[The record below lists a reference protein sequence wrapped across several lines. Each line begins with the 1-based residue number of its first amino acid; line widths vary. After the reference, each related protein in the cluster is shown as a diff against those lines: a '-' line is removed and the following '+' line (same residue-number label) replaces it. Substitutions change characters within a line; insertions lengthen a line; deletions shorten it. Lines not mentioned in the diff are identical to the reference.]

1 MREGGKKGTR
11 DKEWTAAYIKGKA
24 EWKTVFIVCF
34 LLTKVKEIL
43 ESESRLV
50 VSDSLRQ
57 SMEFSRPE
65 YWSG

>member
-1 MREGGKKGTR
+1 MRKGGKKGTR
-11 DKEWTAAYIKGKA
+11 DKEWTAAYIREKQNGKL
-24 EWKTVFIVCF
+24 FIVCF